1 MKRFINLIIKVLVNA
16 VIFSAILFLCV
27 VIYFAVFA
35 SKNELSTE
43 DTISYVKSIGGQIT
57 DFTLSDKNSID
68 LSLSS
73 DSDTTSNTI
82 INTSTKNRFY
92 YNQLDS
98 DAKIIYSSL
107 ENNIEHLKEDN
118 YTINFS
124 TKFNALLHEST
135 GQYKLNKAFQSALDA
150 FFYDHPEL
158 FYLDLTKISLVIK
171 YTTIGPKT
179 TYTVS
184 ISPKD
189 GDNYLYGNFKSQTQ
203 VKEAISKVE
212 NIRNNLIAKISN
224 NTSDYDKTLKV
235 HDALVNSLE
244 YDSSTSRTNTHNI
257 YGSLVEK
264 TVVCEGYAKAFKYI
278 LDSLNVE
285 CILVSG
291 DATNSSGETE
301 SHMWNYIK
309 LGGNWYGVDVTW
321 DDPIII
327 GGLSKNIIRHN
338 YFCKGSNVFNESH
351 VPSRKISDEGQSFSI
366 PELSNTNYK

>member
-1 MKRFINLIIKVLVNA
+1 MKRFINLIIKVVVNA
-16 VIFSAILFLCV
+16 VIFSAILFLCA

-35 SKNELSTE
+35 NKNNFSTE
-43 DTISYVKSIGGQIT
+43 DTLSYVKSIGSQIT

-73 DSDTTSNTI
+73 DSGTTSNTI

-92 YNQLDS
+92 YNQLDNN
-98 DAKIIYSSL
+98 AKIIYNSL

-124 TKFNALLHEST
+124 TKFNTLLHEST

-158 FYLDLTKISLVIK
+158 FYLDLTKISLIIK

-184 ISPKD
+184 ISPTD
-189 GDNYLYGNFKSQTQ
+189 NNNYLYGNFKSQTQ
-203 VKEAISKVE
+203 VKEAITKVE
-212 NIRNNLIAKISN
+212 NIRNNLIAKIYS
-224 NTSDYDKTLKV
+224 NTSDYDKALKV

-244 YDSSTSRTNTHNI
+244 YDSSTNRTNTHNI

-301 SHMWNYIK
+301 AHMWNYIK
-309 LGGNWYGVDVTW
+309 LDGNWYGVDVTW
-321 DDPIII
+321 DDPIIV
-327 GGLSKNIIRHN
+327 GGFSNNIIRHN
-338 YFCKGSNVFNESH
+338 YFCKGKNVFKESH